1 MNQKNTLQQKQPQ
14 WKCKK
19 TPLFFFLF
27 FSLGSLDLQLFAA
40 FFFPKETEIGDLLHG
55 QVVKFRFALPRLDP
69 DSFRE
74 AAMLGS
80 LEVDGS
86 KWW

>member
-1 MNQKNTLQQKQPQ
+1 MNQKNTSPK
-14 WKCKK
+14 KTTTRESVKK
-19 TPLFFFLF
+19 TPFFCF
-27 FSLGSLDLQLFAA
+27 FPGLLGFFRFYSR

-74 AAMLGS
+74 VGWGDGKGPLGS
-80 LEVDGS
+80 G
-86 KWW
+86 WI